1 MPLIS
6 SINFFAFCVNSE
18 QNVFPAD
25 WLSTYLFFS
34 TRHMF
39 HANPR
44 SRHKLPSVFFLPRMP
59 LSAGLP
65 SLRHPPDLPTPAS
78 GLFFFL
84 LVRHSMTIEISVT
97 RTRYWASLNVGYLV
111 GDCWRSHSSQ
121 LLT

>member
-1 MPLIS
+1 MSLIS

-18 QNVFPAD
+18 QNLFPAD

-34 TRHMF
+34 TRHLF
-39 HANPR
+39 HAGLQ
-44 SRHKLPSVFFLPRMP
+44 SRHKPPSVFFLPRML

-78 GLFFFL
+78 GLFFL
-84 LVRHSMTIEISVT
+84 PVPHSMTTETLVT
-97 RTRYWASLNVGYLV
+97 RTRYWASLNIGCLV